1 VRFAFIKDHRAAW
14 PVAVQC
20 RVLAVSR
27 AGFYAWLDRPAESPR
42 AAARRGLTDAIRA
55 AHVECRGVYGS
66 PRMTVELAGRGGP
79 MACENTVAR
88 AMADA
93 GIAARRRRR
102 FVPRTTDSAHANP
115 VAPNVLNRDFAADL
129 PDRKWAADITYVPTG
144 DGWLYVAAVMD
155 LCSRRVVGW
164 AMADHLRA
172 ELCLDALAMAL
183 DARRPGAGLLHHSDR
198 GAQYTC
204 GDYRAALA
212 VAGVSCSMSR
222 TGDCWD
228 NAAME
233 SFWATLKRELV
244 DGRDYAT
251 HAEARASIF
260 EYIEVF
266 YNRTR
271 RHSALGYVSPE
282 QFEAALN

>member
-1 VRFAFIKDHRAAW
+1 MRFAFIKDNRDAW

-20 RVLAVSR
+20 RVLDVSR
-27 AGFYAWLDRPAESPR
+27 AGFYAWLDRPESAR
-42 AAARRGLTDAIRA
+42 AAARRELTDAIRA
-55 AHVECRGVYGS
+55 AHAECRGVYGS
-66 PRMTVELAGRGGP
+66 PRVTVELAARGGP
-79 MACENTVAR
+79 AACENTVAR
-88 AMADA
+88 AMRDA
-93 GIAARRRRR
+93 GIAAARRKR
-102 FVPRTTDSAHANP
+102 FVPRTTDSTHANP
-115 VAPNVLNRDFAADL
+115 VAPNVLARDFAAEL
-129 PDRKWAADITYVPTG
+129 PDQKWACDITYVPTSD
-144 DGWLYVAAVMD
+144 DGFLYVAAVLD

-172 ELCLDALAMAL
+172 TLCLDALGMAL
-183 DARRPGAGLLHHSDR
+183 ATRRPGPGLLHHSDR
-198 GAQYTC
+198 GVQYTC

-212 VAGVSCSMSR
+212 AAGVTCSMSR

-244 DGRDYAT
+244 DGQAYAT
-251 HAEARASIF
+251 HDAATRSIF